1 MSNLEQLS
9 LDQLQL
15 DPKSSDPVESIS
27 PPTTIA
33 ATEPDQ
39 TPPCG
44 AWNTCPMR
52 FAGEASRDRPAVAAA
67 CRARVHDV
75 DARVA
80 RGAGDASRGS
90 RDTWDWVGRFKTL
103 SRIRSP
109 SKPAVSKPK
118 EPDPP
123 IKLEFP
129 SVHKKPLISHPIS
142 TSKPEPPRLNL
153 HMPAGRPRL
162 RTCSIGNNT
171 VVFDAGPRARSR
183 TATLMRTPHSRPATP
198 VHAHALSQQQHSPVA
213 RTPNQRQTPNRAAR
227 ADAPCAPVSPS
238 KSSSLGYHANTPA
251 LVGVLGR
258 EPIRRGVVVWDPDA
272 VVDINGFGED
282 EKPRTKPRWWM
293 PFSHRNTFVEKQV
306 PIQVPAPPEI
316 SAPLPQSNM
325 NVLPTASSRFHIA
338 TCVIVVDRSLWL
350 SPDQRFGNNMHKWMI
365 AVDAPHITSPLS
377 STASPSSPRRGP
389 LSPPAPPFA
398 VIGTAEA
405 PLLARIKLAFNSAHI
420 GGDHQKIVLEH
431 WVELDRKHNPSV
443 VYGEER
449 VVDIELDRGT
459 MFLPSCSGYVS
470 INTGVGGAERLGVPN
485 ARHKVSILNI
495 DIIGNKA
502 DVDGVVR
509 QVSELIGKLIG
520 ATQEVS
526 VDWLVHCFITG
537 KKAKKLK
544 QFHEAHNIQV
554 FFPPESAEQSTV
566 LPVYD
571 PLSANASP
579 SPDEKRHLEEV
590 AKEILKLAKE
600 AADVKSET
608 IAVEKRWYDA
618 VVGKGGITL
627 NAIIGEDKTLSI
639 KVGGDASDPLGEDVI
654 VIRGVSGDVDR
665 AVKEVLKIVE
675 DAKNNEI
682 VNSYSTEF
690 DVEREF
696 VGRIIGAQGADVNK
710 LRDQLGVRVDVS
722 DKVDEKEKEA
732 GGKKKKLAIHQ
743 KSKVKITGRKENVE
757 EAKKRILAQIK
768 RLADEISEVLKSPS
782 QYHSSLIGQSGKY
795 AIRLEDKYSVK
806 ITFPRQ
812 SAENGEGKT
821 REVLKS
827 DEVLVKGGKKGQGGK
842 KGVAGA
848 KSELLEAVE
857 FNFYATLSYKMFVES
872 SYFRNM
878 IVCGV

>member
-44 AWNTCPMR
+44 AWNTYLLEKRLGIAQLLLLLAVLVFMMLTR
-52 FAGEASRDRPAVAAA
+52 GLRGEPVMVPSVSRSALRAWDR
-67 CRARVHDV
+67 RHLSLK
-75 DARVA
+75 
-80 RGAGDASRGS
+80 GEQGS

-103 SRIRSP
+103 SCIRSP

-118 EPDPP
+118 EP
-123 IKLEFP
+123 
-129 SVHKKPLISHPIS
+129 
-142 TSKPEPPRLNL
+142 
-153 HMPAGRPRL
+153 GRPRL
-162 RTCSIGNNT
+162 RTRSIGNNT

-183 TATLMRTPHSRPATP
+183 TSTLMRTPHSRPATP

-213 RTPNQRQTPNRAAR
+213 RTPNQRQTPNHAAR

-282 EKPRTKPRWWM
+282 EKPLTKPRWWM
-293 PFSHRNTFVEKQV
+293 PFSHRNTFVEKQ
-306 PIQVPAPPEI
+306 
-316 SAPLPQSNM
+316 
-325 NVLPTASSRFHIA
+325 IA
-338 TCVIVVDRSLWL
+338 ACGSHRT
-350 SPDQRFGNNMHKWMI
+350 H
-365 AVDAPHITSPLS
+365 HITTVLHSL
-377 STASPSSPRRGP
+377 TVFSPSWP
-389 LSPPAPPFA
+389 LVTTAPPFA

-459 MFLPSCSGYVS
+459 MFLPSRSGYVS

-485 ARHKVSILNI
+485 ARHSGVVEKASILNI

-566 LPVYD
+566 LLVYD

-579 SPDEKRHLEEV
+579 LPDEKRHLEEV

-608 IAVEKRWYDA
+608 IAVEKHWYDA
-618 VVGKGGITL
+618 VVGKGGTTL
-627 NAIIGEDKTLSI
+627 NALSLGLNSIIGEDKTLSI

-696 VGRIIGAQGADVNK
+696 VGRIVGAQGADVNK

-732 GGKKKKLAIHQ
+732 GGKKKKSAVHQ

-827 DEVLVKGGKKGQGGK
+827 DEVLVKGGKKG
-842 KGVAGA
+842 VAGA

-878 IVCGV
+878 IRIQAPPGRAMPQVFADPKIDPKQKIAKLKKSCLAQILLKQLK